1 LPDLPDTFCRKSQY
15 GTSPLNETTKLIL
28 SAAHGDGVAV
38 DDLLPIVYDELRAM
52 AARRLQNERTDHTLQ
67 PTALVNEA
75 FLRLADQTQV
85 DWQGKAHFCAVAATM
100 MRRVLLDH
108 ARKRAAVKRQGDLKR
123 VPFEETLLPD
133 ISSKPVDIVMLNDLM
148 ARLAELNPR
157 HARVFELRCFGGL
170 NVKETAVVL
179 DVSEA
184 TVKNDWR
191 FARAW
196 LASQLGPEQDE

>member
-1 LPDLPDTFCRKSQY
+1 
-15 GTSPLNETTKLIL
+15 
-28 SAAHGDGVAV
+28 
-38 DDLLPIVYDELRAM
+38 
-52 AARRLQNERTDHTLQ
+52 
-67 PTALVNEA
+67 
-75 FLRLADQTQV
+75 
-85 DWQGKAHFCAVAATM
+85 M

-196 LASQLGPEQDE
+196 LASQLGSEQDE